1 MVTKSEIRLTLKDGK
16 GKTLFDLTGRRS
28 KVIRSFIKTSIENRW
43 VLKWDV
49 FEIIKHTCQ
58 FQNIWEYL
66 AAVDEAEKERRK
78 KNEI

>member
-1 MVTKSEIRLTLKDGK
+1 MVTKSEIRLVLKDAK
-16 GKTLFDLTGRRS
+16 GKTLFDLEGRRS
-28 KVIRSFIKTSIENRW
+28 KVIRAFIKASIENKW

-66 AAVDEAEKERRK
+66 AAVDEAEKEK
-78 KNEI
+78 KEE